1 MFDYILLADI
11 TNDTDASV
19 RLAAGWKMSP
29 SIKPSW
35 QLPLSVNSCQRR
47 ALLSKRLAN
56 RKGENKREKKRK
68 RERERGERERAASG
82 QMNKQYLKKHLSN
95 FGIEPSVTPFSSH
108 NNGVHRVLCRQHMSL
123 TR

>member
-29 SIKPSW
+29 SIKSAW
-35 QLPLSVNSCQRR
+35 QLPLSVNSCQHR

-56 RKGENKREKKRK
+56 RKGENKRRK
-68 RERERGERERAASG
+68 RERARKRGREAGVGDPAGRERVETEEERAQAREEGQAAG
-82 QMNKQYLKKHLSN
+82 AQ
-95 FGIEPSVTPFSSH
+95 
-108 NNGVHRVLCRQHMSL
+108 SL
-123 TR
+123 LRE

>member
-29 SIKPSW
+29 SIKSAW
-35 QLPLSVNSCQRR
+35 QLPLSVNSCQHR

-56 RKGENKREKKRK
+56 RKGENKRRK
-68 RERERGERERAASG
+68 RESEREGERQRGEWQGESLRQRERKPRQGRRAKQLELGAYCG
-82 QMNKQYLKKHLSN
+82 NKYL
-95 FGIEPSVTPFSSH
+95 
-108 NNGVHRVLCRQHMSL
+108 HRDLRD
-123 TR
+123 

>member
-29 SIKPSW
+29 SIKGAW
-35 QLPLSVNSCQRR
+35 QLPLSVNSCQHR

-56 RKGENKREKKRK
+56 RKGENKRRKRK
-68 RERERGERERAASG
+68 SERGREAGGAGRERAETEGEKARAREEGQASG
-82 QMNKQYLKKHLSN
+82 A
-95 FGIEPSVTPFSSH
+95 
-108 NNGVHRVLCRQHMSL
+108 RSL
-123 TR
+123 L

>member
-29 SIKPSW
+29 SIKSAW
-35 QLPLSVNSCQRR
+35 QLPLSVNSCQHR

-56 RKGENKREKKRK
+56 RKGENKRRK
-68 RERERGERERAASG
+68 RESERGREAEGGEPAGRELRQREKKPRQGRRA
-82 QMNKQYLKKHLSN
+82 KQLELSLLR
-95 FGIEPSVTPFSSH
+95 E
-108 NNGVHRVLCRQHMSL
+108 
-123 TR
+123 

>member
-29 SIKPSW
+29 SIKSAW
-35 QLPLSVNSCQRR
+35 QLPLSVNSCQHR

-56 RKGENKREKKRK
+56 RKGENKRRK
-68 RERERGERERAASG
+68 RERARKRGREAGVGGPGRERESG
-82 QMNKQYLKKHLSN
+82 DRGRESPGEGGGPSSRSSELTA
-95 FGIEPSVTPFSSH
+95 GINTYI
-108 NNGVHRVLCRQHMSL
+108 GI
-123 TR
+123 

>member
-29 SIKPSW
+29 SIKSAW
-35 QLPLSVNSCQRR
+35 QLPLSVNSCQHR

-56 RKGENKREKKRK
+56 RKGENKRRK
-68 RERERGERERAASG
+68 REREGEGERQRGGTSRERAETEGERAEAREEG
-82 QMNKQYLKKHLSN
+82 QAA
-95 FGIEPSVTPFSSH
+95 GA
-108 NNGVHRVLCRQHMSL
+108 RSL
-123 TR
+123 LRE

>member
-68 RERERGERERAASG
+68 RERERGERERERERG
-82 QMNKQYLKKHLSN
+82 EKKAREREEGKCNSSSELTA
-95 FGIEPSVTPFSSH
+95 GINTYI
-108 NNGVHRVLCRQHMSL
+108 GI
-123 TR
+123 

>member
-29 SIKPSW
+29 SIKSAW
-35 QLPLSVNSCQRR
+35 QLPLSVNSCQHR

-56 RKGENKREKKRK
+56 RKGENKRRKRESE
-68 RERERGERERAASG
+68 RERERGRGGNRQGESRDRERESLGKGGGPSSQSSELRAYCG
-82 QMNKQYLKKHLSN
+82 NKYL
-95 FGIEPSVTPFSSH
+95 
-108 NNGVHRVLCRQHMSL
+108 HRDLRD
-123 TR
+123 

>member
-29 SIKPSW
+29 SIKSAW
-35 QLPLSVNSCQRR
+35 QLPLSVNSCQHR

-56 RKGENKREKKRK
+56 RKGENKRRK
-68 RERERGERERAASG
+68 REREGEGERQRGEPVGREPRLREREPRQGRRAKQPELGAYCG
-82 QMNKQYLKKHLSN
+82 NKYL
-95 FGIEPSVTPFSSH
+95 
-108 NNGVHRVLCRQHMSL
+108 HRDLRD
-123 TR
+123 

>member
-29 SIKPSW
+29 SIKGAW
-35 QLPLSVNSCQRR
+35 QLPLSVNSCQHR

-56 RKGENKREKKRK
+56 RKGENKRRK
-68 RERERGERERAASG
+68 RESERGREAGGGTGRERAETEG
-82 QMNKQYLKKHLSN
+82 
-95 FGIEPSVTPFSSH
+95 
-108 NNGVHRVLCRQHMSL
+108 
-123 TR
+123 

>member
-29 SIKPSW
+29 SIKSAW
-35 QLPLSVNSCQRR
+35 QLPLSVNSCQHR

-56 RKGENKREKKRK
+56 RKGENKRRK
-68 RERERGERERAASG
+68 RESEREGERQRGGTGRERAETEGEQAEAREEG
-82 QMNKQYLKKHLSN
+82 QAA
-95 FGIEPSVTPFSSH
+95 
-108 NNGVHRVLCRQHMSL
+108 RARSL
-123 TR
+123 LQE

>member
-29 SIKPSW
+29 SINSAW
-35 QLPLSVNSCQRR
+35 QLPLSVNSRQHW

-56 RKGENKREKKRK
+56 RKGENKRRK
-68 RERERGERERAASG
+68 ESEREQEGERQRGRSDRERELRQRERKPRQGRRA
-82 QMNKQYLKKHLSN
+82 KQPDSELTV
-95 FGIEPSVTPFSSH
+95 GINTYI
-108 NNGVHRVLCRQHMSL
+108 GI
-123 TR
+123 

>member
-29 SIKPSW
+29 SIKSAW
-35 QLPLSVNSCQRR
+35 QLPLSVNSCQDR

-56 RKGENKREKKRK
+56 RKGENKRRK
-68 RERERGERERAASG
+68 RESERGERQRGGTGRERAETEGEKARAREEG
-82 QMNKQYLKKHLSN
+82 QATGAELTA
-95 FGIEPSVTPFSSH
+95 GINTYI
-108 NNGVHRVLCRQHMSL
+108 GI
-123 TR
+123 

>member
-56 RKGENKREKKRK
+56 RKGENKREKKGK
-68 RERERGERERAASG
+68 REREGEGRERVRERERERVA
-82 QMNKQYLKKHLSN
+82 KKARQREEGKCN
-95 FGIEPSVTPFSSH
+95 FSSE
-108 NNGVHRVLCRQHMSL
+108 L
-123 TR
+123 TAGINTYIGI

>member
-68 RERERGERERAASG
+68 KKRERGEGGEVGGRERVE
-82 QMNKQYLKKHLSN
+82 KKAWEREEGKCNSSSELTA
-95 FGIEPSVTPFSSH
+95 GINTYI
-108 NNGVHRVLCRQHMSL
+108 GI
-123 TR
+123 

>member
-19 RLAAGWKMSP
+19 ILAAGWKMSP
-29 SIKPSW
+29 SITPSW
-35 QLPLSVNSCQRR
+35 QLPLSVNSCQHR

-68 RERERGERERAASG
+68 RERERGEREGERERGKESTGKGGG
-82 QMNKQYLKKHLSN
+82 QMQLQLGAYCRNKYL
-95 FGIEPSVTPFSSH
+95 
-108 NNGVHRVLCRQHMSL
+108 HRDLRY
-123 TR
+123 

>member
-29 SIKPSW
+29 SITPSW
-35 QLPLSVNSCQRR
+35 QLPLSVNSCQHR

-68 RERERGERERAASG
+68 RERERRERERERERG
-82 QMNKQYLKKHLSN
+82 EKKAREREEGKCNSSSELTA
-95 FGIEPSVTPFSSH
+95 GINTYI
-108 NNGVHRVLCRQHMSL
+108 GI
-123 TR
+123 

>member
-56 RKGENKREKKRK
+56 RKGENKREKKEK
-68 RERERGERERAASG
+68 ERERGSKEGGGERERESG
-82 QMNKQYLKKHLSN
+82 KESTGKGGGQTQLQLGAYCRNKYL
-95 FGIEPSVTPFSSH
+95 
-108 NNGVHRVLCRQHMSL
+108 HRDLRY
-123 TR
+123 

>member
-29 SIKPSW
+29 SIKLSW

-56 RKGENKREKKRK
+56 RKGENKRGKKEKERECVDRGGR
-68 RERERGERERAASG
+68 REREGGKESTGKEEGKCNPGSELTA
-82 QMNKQYLKKHLSN
+82 
-95 FGIEPSVTPFSSH
+95 GINTYI
-108 NNGVHRVLCRQHMSL
+108 GI
-123 TR
+123 

>member
-29 SIKPSW
+29 SIKGGW
-35 QLPLSVNSCQRR
+35 QLPLSVNSCQHR

-56 RKGENKREKKRK
+56 RKGENKRRK
-68 RERERGERERAASG
+68 RESERGREAEG
-82 QMNKQYLKKHLSN
+82 GN
-95 FGIEPSVTPFSSH
+95 
-108 NNGVHRVLCRQHMSL
+108 RQGES
-123 TR
+123 

>member
-29 SIKPSW
+29 SIKSAW
-35 QLPLSVNSCQRR
+35 QLPLSVNSCQHR

-56 RKGENKREKKRK
+56 RKGENKR
-68 RERERGERERAASG
+68 RERESEREGERQRGGTGRERAETEGEQAEAREEG
-82 QMNKQYLKKHLSN
+82 QAA
-95 FGIEPSVTPFSSH
+95 
-108 NNGVHRVLCRQHMSL
+108 RARSL
-123 TR
+123 LQE

>member
-29 SIKPSW
+29 SIKSAW
-35 QLPLSVNSCQRR
+35 QLPLSVNSCQHR

-56 RKGENKREKKRK
+56 RKGENKRRKRERG
-68 RERERGERERAASG
+68 RERERGRGGDPAGREARQREGKQKQGRRAKQPELRAYCG
-82 QMNKQYLKKHLSN
+82 NKYL
-95 FGIEPSVTPFSSH
+95 
-108 NNGVHRVLCRQHMSL
+108 HRDLRD
-123 TR
+123 

>member
-56 RKGENKREKKRK
+56 RKGENKRKKKEKKRER
-68 RERERGERERAASG
+68 RERERGRERVEKKAREREEGKCNSSSELTA
-82 QMNKQYLKKHLSN
+82 
-95 FGIEPSVTPFSSH
+95 GINTYI
-108 NNGVHRVLCRQHMSL
+108 GI
-123 TR
+123 

>member
-29 SIKPSW
+29 SIKSAW
-35 QLPLSVNSCQRR
+35 QLPLSVNSCQHR

-56 RKGENKREKKRK
+56 RKGENKRRK
-68 RERERGERERAASG
+68 RESEREGERQRGGMARREPETEGEKAQAREEG
-82 QMNKQYLKKHLSN
+82 QAT
-95 FGIEPSVTPFSSH
+95 GA
-108 NNGVHRVLCRQHMSL
+108 RSL
-123 TR
+123 LRE

>member
-29 SIKPSW
+29 SIKSAW
-35 QLPLSVNSCQRR
+35 QLPLSVNSCQHR

-56 RKGENKREKKRK
+56 RKGENKRRK
-68 RERERGERERAASG
+68 RESEREGERQRGEPAERE
-82 QMNKQYLKKHLSN
+82 
-95 FGIEPSVTPFSSH
+95 P
-108 NNGVHRVLCRQHMSL
+108 RQ
-123 TR
+123 

>member
-29 SIKPSW
+29 SIKSAW
-35 QLPLSVNSCQRR
+35 QLPLSVNSCQHR

-68 RERERGERERAASG
+68 RERERGEREGERERGKESTGKGGG
-82 QMNKQYLKKHLSN
+82 QMQLQLGAYCRNKYL
-95 FGIEPSVTPFSSH
+95 
-108 NNGVHRVLCRQHMSL
+108 HRDLRY
-123 TR
+123 

>member
-68 RERERGERERAASG
+68 RERGGRERVRERERVE
-82 QMNKQYLKKHLSN
+82 KKAREREEGKCNSSSELTA
-95 FGIEPSVTPFSSH
+95 GINTYI
-108 NNGVHRVLCRQHMSL
+108 GI
-123 TR
+123 